1 MRNALLPVLAATVA
15 GLAIA
20 LVPLGVSDAESGFA
34 EFFAAHDALHPVTA
48 IDKPAQEVIV
58 RSAVWIDQERTIY
71 VAAETTLGKG
81 ALVVVEGMPVTDW
94 VTAFKVAKSKN
105 VSFQLPIPDNEL
117 IPCRIIVRSAH
128 AYRITRVID
137 APPTC
142 VADAEAE
149 NTLLASL

>member
-1 MRNALLPVLAATVA
+1 MRNALLPVLAATVV
-15 GLAIA
+15 GLAMA
-20 LVPLGVSDAESGFA
+20 LAPLGISDAET
-34 EFFAAHDALHPVTA
+34 EFGEFLTTHDQLHPVVTLE
-48 IDKPAQEVIV
+48 KPTQDVVV
-58 RSAVWIDQERTIY
+58 RSAVWVDEDRTIY
-71 VAAETTLGKG
+71 VDAATTLGKG
-81 ALVVVEGMPVTDW
+81 SLVVVEGMPVTDW

>member
-1 MRNALLPVLAATVA
+1 MQNALLPVLAATVA
-15 GLAIA
+15 GLAMA
-20 LVPLGVSDAESGFA
+20 LAPLGVSDAESEFA
-34 EFFAAHDALHPVTA
+34 DFFVTHDQLHPV
-48 IDKPAQEVIV
+48 ISQEKPVQDVIV
-58 RSAVWIDQERTIY
+58 RSAVWKAEDRTIY
-71 VAAETTLGKG
+71 IDAETTLGKG
-81 ALVVVEGMPVTDW
+81 SLVVVEGMPVTDW
-94 VTAFKVAKSKN
+94 VTAFKIAKSKN

>member
-1 MRNALLPVLAATVA
+1 MRKALIPVLAATF
-15 GLAIA
+15 
-20 LVPLGVSDAESGFA
+20 SGFVAMTLSSSVSVADGEYA
-34 EFFAAHDALHPVTA
+34 EFLALHDQMHPVV
-48 IDKPAQEVIV
+48 IDEKQPHDVIV
-58 RSAVWIDQERTIY
+58 REAVWVDAERTIY
-71 VAAETTLGKG
+71 VDAETTSGKG
-81 ALVVVEGMPVTDW
+81 ALVVVEGLPVTDW
-94 VTAFKVAKSKN
+94 VTAFKIAKGKN

-149 NTLLASL
+149 NMLLATL